1 MNRELPDIQA
11 GFREDRGTRDQIA
24 NIRWI
29 MEKER
34 EFEKNIYF
42 CFIDC
47 AKAFDCADHNK
58 LENSERDGNT
68 RAPNL
73 PLEKSVCRVHHEKR
87 WTGRNKLES
96 RLPGEI
102 SITSAGRKII
112 FPFSKMYRTK
122 VGLKDRQ
129 QLYKLII
136 SQLLYDGYI
145 SIANG
150 LINEIKPQSVC
161 APSEQLLHLI
171 KLGME
176 NDDTAVQ
183 YAIGRSDT
191 VAPGTGIDLEFDA
204 DVQTMSPEASEYETC
219 YVTSHKGPC
228 RVATYSRD
236 GQLIAT
242 GSADASIKILDT
254 ERMLAKSAMP
264 IEVMMNET
272 AQQNMENHPVIR
284 TLYDH
289 VDEVTCLAFHPTEQ
303 ILASGSRDYTLK
315 LFDYSK
321 PSAKRAFKYIQEAEM
336 LRSISFH
343 PSGDFILVGTQHP
356 TLRLYDINTF
366 QCFVSCNPQDQHTD
380 AICSVN
386 YNPSANMYVTGSKDG
401 CIKLWDGVSNRCIT
415 TFEKAHDGA
424 EVCSAIF
431 SKNSKYI
438 LSSGKDSVAKL
449 WEIST
454 GRTLVRYT
462 GAGLSGR
469 QVHRTQAVFN
479 HTEDYVLLPDE
490 RTISL
495 CCWDSRT
502 AERRNLLSLGHNN
515 IVRCI
520 VHSPTNPGFMTCS
533 DDFRARFWY
542 RRSTT
547 D

>member
-1 MNRELPDIQA
+1 MGPPGPAPPAPPRRA
-11 GFREDRGTRDQIA
+11 GA
-24 NIRWI
+24 P
-29 MEKER
+29 
-34 EFEKNIYF
+34 
-42 CFIDC
+42 C
-47 AKAFDCADHNK
+47 ARHA
-58 LENSERDGNT
+58 S
-68 RAPNL
+68 RAAA
-73 PLEKSVCRVHHEKR
+73 PLRVA
-87 WTGRNKLES
+87 G
-96 RLPGEI
+96 PGPGHV
-102 SITSAGRKII
+102 TP
-112 FPFSKMYRTK
+112 PFSPAESPPIDLRALDAAALAEEHSA
-122 VGLKDRQ
+122 VPAAAAASSPAAAAHR
-129 QLYKLII
+129 
-136 SQLLYDGYI
+136 
-145 SIANG
+145 
-150 LINEIKPQSVC
+150 C
-161 APSEQLLHLI
+161 AQGSGRHFRGRAREAEGRH
-171 KLGME
+171 GME
-176 NDDTAVQ
+176 NDDSAVQ

-386 YNPSANMYVTGSKDG
+386 YNASANMYVTGSKDG

-454 GRTLVRYT
+454 GRTLVKYT
-462 GAGLSGR
+462 ENRTCFGAVVLTIGLLQKRTLVSHGNILKTATAGAGLSGR

-502 AERRNLLSLGHNN
+502 AERRNLLSLGHNS

-533 DDFRARFWY
+533 DDYRARFWY

>member
-1 MNRELPDIQA
+1 
-11 GFREDRGTRDQIA
+11 
-24 NIRWI
+24 
-29 MEKER
+29 
-34 EFEKNIYF
+34 
-42 CFIDC
+42 
-47 AKAFDCADHNK
+47 
-58 LENSERDGNT
+58 
-68 RAPNL
+68 
-73 PLEKSVCRVHHEKR
+73 
-87 WTGRNKLES
+87 
-96 RLPGEI
+96 
-102 SITSAGRKII
+102 
-112 FPFSKMYRTK
+112 MYRTK

-321 PSAKRAFKYIQEAEM
+321 PSAKRAFKYIQ
-336 LRSISFH
+336 
-343 PSGDFILVGTQHP
+343 
-356 TLRLYDINTF
+356 
-366 QCFVSCNPQDQHTD
+366 DQHTD

>member
-1 MNRELPDIQA
+1 M
-11 GFREDRGTRDQIA
+11 
-24 NIRWI
+24 
-29 MEKER
+29 
-34 EFEKNIYF
+34 
-42 CFIDC
+42 
-47 AKAFDCADHNK
+47 
-58 LENSERDGNT
+58 SEETGWSSG
-68 RAPNL
+68 
-73 PLEKSVCRVHHEKR
+73 SVLGSGVDSPGGHFHLGRVPQPHVTF
-87 WTGRNKLES
+87 TGR
-96 RLPGEI
+96 EI
-102 SITSAGRKII
+102 V
-112 FPFSKMYRTK
+112 FLFSTMYRTK

-136 SQLLYDGYI
+136 SQLLYDGFI

-264 IEVMMNET
+264 IE
-272 AQQNMENHPVIR
+272 
-284 TLYDH
+284 
-289 VDEVTCLAFHPTEQ
+289 
-303 ILASGSRDYTLK
+303 
-315 LFDYSK
+315 
-321 PSAKRAFKYIQEAEM
+321 EAEM

-438 LSSGKDSVAKL
+438 LSSGKDSIAKL

-454 GRTLVRYT
+454 GRTLVRFT

>member
-1 MNRELPDIQA
+1 MTTWTKSHVLLSTQRNR
-11 GFREDRGTRDQIA
+11 
-24 NIRWI
+24 
-29 MEKER
+29 
-34 EFEKNIYF
+34 
-42 CFIDC
+42 
-47 AKAFDCADHNK
+47 
-58 LENSERDGNT
+58 S
-68 RAPNL
+68 L
-73 PLEKSVCRVHHEKR
+73 PLAQ
-87 WTGRNKLES
+87 G
-96 RLPGEI
+96 
-102 SITSAGRKII
+102 ITLLS
-112 FPFSKMYRTK
+112 Y
-122 VGLKDRQ
+122 
-129 QLYKLII
+129 LII
-136 SQLLYDGYI
+136 L
-145 SIANG
+145 N
-150 LINEIKPQSVC
+150 
-161 APSEQLLHLI
+161 HLR
-171 KLGME
+171 KE
-176 NDDTAVQ
+176 HSSTF
-183 YAIGRSDT
+183 R
-191 VAPGTGIDLEFDA
+191 
-204 DVQTMSPEASEYETC
+204 
-219 YVTSHKGPC
+219 
-228 RVATYSRD
+228 
-236 GQLIAT
+236 
-242 GSADASIKILDT
+242 
-254 ERMLAKSAMP
+254 
-264 IEVMMNET
+264 
-272 AQQNMENHPVIR
+272 
-284 TLYDH
+284 
-289 VDEVTCLAFHPTEQ
+289 
-303 ILASGSRDYTLK
+303 
-315 LFDYSK
+315 
-321 PSAKRAFKYIQEAEM
+321 EAEM

>member
-1 MNRELPDIQA
+1 
-11 GFREDRGTRDQIA
+11 
-24 NIRWI
+24 
-29 MEKER
+29 
-34 EFEKNIYF
+34 
-42 CFIDC
+42 
-47 AKAFDCADHNK
+47 
-58 LENSERDGNT
+58 
-68 RAPNL
+68 
-73 PLEKSVCRVHHEKR
+73 
-87 WTGRNKLES
+87 
-96 RLPGEI
+96 
-102 SITSAGRKII
+102 
-112 FPFSKMYRTK
+112 MYRTK
-122 VGLKDRQ
+122 LGVKDCQ

-136 SQLLYDGYI
+136 SQLLYDSHV

-161 APSEQLLHLI
+161 APAEQLLHLI

-176 NDDTAVQ
+176 NDDTTVQ

-191 VAPGTGIDLEFDA
+191 VAPGKGIDLEFDA
-204 DVQTMSPEASEYETC
+204 EVQTMSPEASEYETC

-228 RVATYSRD
+228 HVDTYSRD

-242 GSADASIKILDT
+242 GSVDASIKILDT
-254 ERMLAKSAMP
+254 ERILAKSAMP

-272 AQQNMENHPVIR
+272 AQQNMENRPVIR
-284 TLYDH
+284 TLCDH

-366 QCFVSCNPQDQHTD
+366 QCFVSCNPQDQYTD

-386 YNPSANMYVTGSKDG
+386 YNSRANMYITGSKDG
-401 CIKLWDGVSNRCIT
+401 CIKLWDQSCDVSNRCIT
-415 TFEKAHDGA
+415 TFEKVHDGA
-424 EVCSAIF
+424 EVWSAIF
-431 SKNSKYI
+431 FKNSKYI

-449 WEIST
+449 WEKSM

-462 GAGLSGR
+462 GTGLSGR
-469 QVHRTQAVFN
+469 QVHRTQAVFA

-495 CCWDSRT
+495 CCWDLRT
-502 AERRNLLSLGHNN
+502 AKRRNLLSLGHNN
-515 IVRCI
+515 IVCCI
-520 VHSPTNPGFMTCS
+520 VHSPTNPMFMTCS
-533 DDFRARFWY
+533 DDFRARYWY
-542 RRSTT
+542 R
-547 D
+547 

>member
-1 MNRELPDIQA
+1 MARRA
-11 GFREDRGTRDQIA
+11 GLRVSGDLLGARLHALCTCALSVHSERSIGHDSRLHFSRR
-24 NIRWI
+24 
-29 MEKER
+29 ER
-34 EFEKNIYF
+34 ETET
-42 CFIDC
+42 
-47 AKAFDCADHNK
+47 
-58 LENSERDGNT
+58 L
-68 RAPNL
+68 
-73 PLEKSVCRVHHEKR
+73 
-87 WTGRNKLES
+87 
-96 RLPGEI
+96 I
-102 SITSAGRKII
+102 SG
-112 FPFSKMYRTK
+112 MYRTK

-479 HTEDYVLLPDE
+479 HTEDYILLPDE

>member
-1 MNRELPDIQA
+1 M
-11 GFREDRGTRDQIA
+11 FRPKPT
-24 NIRWI
+24 
-29 MEKER
+29 
-34 EFEKNIYF
+34 
-42 CFIDC
+42 
-47 AKAFDCADHNK
+47 
-58 LENSERDGNT
+58 
-68 RAPNL
+68 
-73 PLEKSVCRVHHEKR
+73 
-87 WTGRNKLES
+87 
-96 RLPGEI
+96 
-102 SITSAGRKII
+102 
-112 FPFSKMYRTK
+112 
-122 VGLKDRQ
+122 LKDRQ
-129 QLYKLII
+129 HLYKLII
-136 SQLLYDGYI
+136 SQLLYDGYT
-145 SIANG
+145 SIANN
-150 LINEIKPQSVC
+150 LVNEVKPQNVVS
-161 APSEQLLHLI
+161 PSEQLMQLA
-171 KLGME
+171 KTGME
-176 NDDTAVQ
+176 NDDSAVQ

-191 VAPGTGIDLEFDA
+191 VAPGVGIDLEFDA

-228 RVATYSRD
+228 RVASYSRD

-343 PSGDFILVGTQHP
+343 PSGDFLLVGTQHP
-356 TLRLYDINTF
+356 TLRLYDVNTF
-366 QCFVSCNPQDQHTD
+366 QCFVSCNPLDQHTD
-380 AICSVN
+380 TISGVS
-386 YNPSANMYVTGSKDG
+386 YNPSANTYVSCSKDG
-401 CIKLWDGVSNRCIT
+401 SIKLWDGVSNRCVT

-438 LSSGKDSVAKL
+438 MSSGKDSVVKL

-454 GRTLVRYT
+454 GRTLVKYT

-469 QVHRTQAVFN
+469 QMHRTQGVFN

-502 AERRNLLSLGHNN
+502 AERKNLLSLGHNN

-542 RRSTT
+542 RRTTT

>member
-1 MNRELPDIQA
+1 
-11 GFREDRGTRDQIA
+11 
-24 NIRWI
+24 
-29 MEKER
+29 
-34 EFEKNIYF
+34 
-42 CFIDC
+42 
-47 AKAFDCADHNK
+47 
-58 LENSERDGNT
+58 
-68 RAPNL
+68 
-73 PLEKSVCRVHHEKR
+73 V
-87 WTGRNKLES
+87 
-96 RLPGEI
+96 
-102 SITSAGRKII
+102 
-112 FPFSKMYRTK
+112 
-122 VGLKDRQ
+122 
-129 QLYKLII
+129 
-136 SQLLYDGYI
+136 
-145 SIANG
+145 
-150 LINEIKPQSVC
+150 
-161 APSEQLLHLI
+161 
-171 KLGME
+171 
-176 NDDTAVQ
+176 
-183 YAIGRSDT
+183 
-191 VAPGTGIDLEFDA
+191 
-204 DVQTMSPEASEYETC
+204 
-219 YVTSHKGPC
+219 
-228 RVATYSRD
+228 
-236 GQLIAT
+236 
-242 GSADASIKILDT
+242 
-254 ERMLAKSAMP
+254 
-264 IEVMMNET
+264 
-272 AQQNMENHPVIR
+272 
-284 TLYDH
+284 
-289 VDEVTCLAFHPTEQ
+289 
-303 ILASGSRDYTLK
+303 
-315 LFDYSK
+315 
-321 PSAKRAFKYIQEAEM
+321 QEAEM

-386 YNPSANMYVTGSKDG
+386 YNASANMYVTGSKDG

-454 GRTLVRYT
+454 GRTLVKYT

-502 AERRNLLSLGHNN
+502 AERRNLLSLGHNS

-533 DDFRARFWY
+533 DDYRARFWY

>member
-1 MNRELPDIQA
+1 
-11 GFREDRGTRDQIA
+11 
-24 NIRWI
+24 
-29 MEKER
+29 
-34 EFEKNIYF
+34 
-42 CFIDC
+42 
-47 AKAFDCADHNK
+47 
-58 LENSERDGNT
+58 
-68 RAPNL
+68 
-73 PLEKSVCRVHHEKR
+73 
-87 WTGRNKLES
+87 
-96 RLPGEI
+96 
-102 SITSAGRKII
+102 
-112 FPFSKMYRTK
+112 MYRTK

-321 PSAKRAFKYIQEAEM
+321 PSAKRAFKYIQEAE
-336 LRSISFH
+336 I
-343 PSGDFILVGTQHP
+343 
-356 TLRLYDINTF
+356 
-366 QCFVSCNPQDQHTD
+366 
-380 AICSVN
+380 
-386 YNPSANMYVTGSKDG
+386 
-401 CIKLWDGVSNRCIT
+401 
-415 TFEKAHDGA
+415 
-424 EVCSAIF
+424 
-431 SKNSKYI
+431 
-438 LSSGKDSVAKL
+438 
-449 WEIST
+449 
-454 GRTLVRYT
+454 YT